1 MSKAEII
8 EELCSNIL
16 EQKKVNKA
24 DAEIIHLRKQVIIK
38 VHNKP
43 LGHIIEQKGE
53 YKFQFYG
60 KIGKAI

>member
-24 DAEIIHLRKQVIIK
+24 DAEIIHVRKQVIIK
-38 VHNKP
+38 MHNNP
-43 LGHIIEQKGE
+43 LGHVIKQNGE

-60 KIGKAI
+60 KIGKAV